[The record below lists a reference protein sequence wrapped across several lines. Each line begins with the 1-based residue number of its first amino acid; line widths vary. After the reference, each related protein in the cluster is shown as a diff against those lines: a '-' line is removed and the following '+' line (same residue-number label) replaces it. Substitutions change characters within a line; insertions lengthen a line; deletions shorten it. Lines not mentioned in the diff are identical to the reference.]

1 MYDKTMMEMSGTE
14 LSKKLTDDT
23 VFVLKQ
29 DLKTENHTFRA
40 GTRVAFEE
48 KYRTMYHS
56 SYNVYSADKTDY
68 MYIHRTEELRELL
81 ENILE
86 TDTDRTDQ
94 YKLFLSETHI
104 NVSAIFK
111 IILYVT
117 GFIALT
123 VFLWRAD
130 TDMNFIQTL
139 FINSVMFFVL
149 AMSCFTDICLDMVR
163 LNRKTQTELV
173 DKRIELLQN

>member
-14 LSKKLTDDT
+14 LSEKLTDDT

-48 KYRTMYHS
+48 KYRTIYHS

-86 TDTDRTDQ
+86 TDIDRTDQ
-94 YKLFLSETHI
+94 YRHFLYETHI

-111 IILYVT
+111 IVLYVT

-123 VFLWRAD
+123 VFLWKAD
-130 TDMNFIQTL
+130 TNMNLIQAL
-139 FINSVMFFVL
+139 FFNSVMFFVL
-149 AMSCFTDICLDMVR
+149 AMSCFTDVCLSVVR
-163 LNRKTQTELV
+163 LHKKAQMELA
-173 DKRIELLQN
+173 DKRCEFLQN